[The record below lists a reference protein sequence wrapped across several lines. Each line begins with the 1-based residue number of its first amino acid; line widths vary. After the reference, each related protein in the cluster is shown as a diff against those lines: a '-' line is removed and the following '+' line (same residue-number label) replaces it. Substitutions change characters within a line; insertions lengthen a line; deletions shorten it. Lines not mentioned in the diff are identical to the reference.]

1 MTEHPTHHVALVD
14 LLEAYHSCRRTKR
27 RTMSALAFEVDYE
40 SELLALRDDI
50 NAGIYQPRRSIAFIV
65 DQPVKREIFAADFRD
80 RVVHHL
86 LINKLNPAF
95 ERAFIYDSYACRVGK
110 GTLFGVRRLER
121 FIRQCSHNDTRDCY
135 VLKLDIKG
143 FFMHINTR
151 LLLQRLEA
159 FIDERYDGPD
169 VELVRYL
176 SRVVLLSRPSDHCV
190 IRGRRSDWDG
200 LPADKSL
207 FHSPPDCG
215 LPIGNY
221 SSQVFANFYLNGFDH
236 FVKHDLGVR
245 FYGRYVD
252 DFVLVHESREHL
264 ASLVPVI
271 RAYLADE
278 LGLQLHPRKMILQ
291 HHGHGVP
298 FLGAFVRPNR
308 TYAGRRITANFS
320 QALLRHQTAVAHGAP
335 TRTEQEAF
343 RSSVNSYLGWLG
355 QFDTFRYRRHM
366 LRHRLPGWWRYGHV
380 SGDLSRFV
388 LRRRPAPVPMVGS
401 QGGET
406 RRGRP

>member
-1 MTEHPTHHVALVD
+1 MTERPTHRVALAE
-14 LLEAYHSCRRTKR
+14 LLEAYYLCRRNKR
-27 RTMSALAFEVDYE
+27 RTMNALAFEVDYE
-40 SELLALRDDI
+40 SALLALRDEI

-143 FFMHINTR
+143 FFMHINAR
-151 LLLQRLEA
+151 LLLQRLECFLDA
-159 FIDERYDGPD
+159 RYDGPD

-200 LPADKSL
+200 LPVDKSL
-207 FHSPPDCG
+207 FHSPPECG

-236 FVKHDLGVR
+236 FVKHDLGIR

-271 RAYLADE
+271 RRYLADE
-278 LGLQLHPRKMILQ
+278 LGLQLHPRKVYLQ

-298 FLGAFVRPNR
+298 FLGAVIKPNR
-308 TYAGRRITANFS
+308 TYAGRRIKGNF
-320 QALLRHQTAVAHGAP
+320 ARAITRHNAVVARGEP
-335 TRTEQEAF
+335 TRCEQEAF
-343 RSSVNSYLGWLG
+343 RASVNSYLGWLG
-355 QFDTFRYRRHM
+355 QFDTRR
-366 LRHRLPGWWRYGHV
+366 LRRAMVRRGVCGWWRYAHTN
-380 SGDLSRFV
+380 GDVTKVV
-388 LRRRPAPVPMVGS
+388 LRPPPR
-401 QGGET
+401 
-406 RRGRP
+406 